1 MNLFVRL
8 TGADLLARRLTAR
21 LGPLTERGIA
31 RAAAAVSAQCAE
43 QGVTATIAADGAGV
57 RVGSTDADAVRRET
71 GTLDTPPDPWL
82 TPALARLRRRR

>member
-8 TGADLLARRLTAR
+8 TGADLIARRLTAR
-21 LGPLTERGIA
+21 LAPLTERGIA
-31 RAAAAVSAQCAE
+31 RAAAAVSEEFAAR
-43 QGVTATIAADGAGV
+43 GVAATIAADGTGV
-57 RVGSTDADAVRRET
+57 QVGSTDADAVRRET

>member
-8 TGADLLARRLTAR
+8 TGADRLARRLTAR
-21 LGPLTERGIA
+21 LAPVTERGIA
-31 RAAAAVSAQCAE
+31 RAAAAVSAQVSE
-43 QGVTATIAADGAGV
+43 QGVAATIAADGSTV
-57 RVGSTDADAVRRET
+57 RVGSTDAAAVQRET